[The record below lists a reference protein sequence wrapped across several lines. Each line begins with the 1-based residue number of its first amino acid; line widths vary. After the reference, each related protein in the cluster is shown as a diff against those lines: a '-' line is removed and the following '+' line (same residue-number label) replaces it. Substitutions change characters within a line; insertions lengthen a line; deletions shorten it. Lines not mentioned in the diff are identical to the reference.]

1 MKVFALLTPVGF
13 AQLVFGTHSMLS
25 SLPLPLPPPLSSLL
39 QGLAWIV
46 LFSLGPRLL
55 QKRNR
60 KEGGP
65 TTAHSIGER

>member
-1 MKVFALLTPVGF
+1 
-13 AQLVFGTHSMLS
+13 
-25 SLPLPLPPPLSSLL
+25 L